1 MENNKIGHSKE
12 NMVASKPPLI
22 PILSFQ
28 SLQKTFYRDAPGTS
42 NSTPQNENNRLE
54 NPADINPALVASEST
69 PKLIVDQTQAKSPD
83 ADLKKLRRMES
94 NRLSSRRSWMKKLIY
109 LTNLE
114 NQVKNLED
122 QLAQLRPQI
131 ASHESQKQFL
141 MLEKQTLLQRMEIL
155 EKEINFR
162 ESDLE
167 MKKEQVKYLRES
179 YPMNQAKQLQEQFLN
194 WNIGLQDPM
203 SNDPIPNYYT
213 NSDQVAGNYELETS
227 YMLPADLSQMWMPN
241 VPNMNEVNLSLPN
254 NMGSMVS
261 NVYETN
267 LSHPNYM
274 GSMVSNVYETNL
286 SHPNYIGPMTPN
298 MDGMNLNLPNYTGSM
313 APSDMNA
320 MQFSLPNNM
329 GQMVPIMDETNLNL
343 PNFMGSMAPEM
354 NEMNFS
360 LPSNIGSMAPNPP
373 SGTFPNPNL
382 D

>member
-122 QLAQLRPQI
+122 
-131 ASHESQKQFL
+131 
-141 MLEKQTLLQRMEIL
+141 
-155 EKEINFR
+155 
-162 ESDLE
+162 
-167 MKKEQVKYLRES
+167 
-179 YPMNQAKQLQEQFLN
+179 
-194 WNIGLQDPM
+194 PM

-213 NSDQVAGNYELETS
+213 NSDQGNYELETS

>member
-1 MENNKIGHSKE
+1 MFADVLPLEIDFIESDRTNHVSGSTHTSDFLYEVKAEKPSPSTTVQPTTPELKPLPSNLKYAYLDDSKSFPVIISASLADEQEEKLLSVLKKHKNAIGWT
-12 NMVASKPPLI
+12 L
-22 PILSFQ
+22 
-28 SLQKTFYRDAPGTS
+28 
-42 NSTPQNENNRLE
+42 
-54 NPADINPALVASEST
+54 ADIPGISPST
-69 PKLIVDQTQAKSPD
+69 CMHRI
-83 ADLKKLRRMES
+83 
-94 NRLSSRRSWMKKLIY
+94 
-109 LTNLE
+109 NLE
-114 NQVKNLED
+114 DGAKPIRQPQRRLKPD

-141 MLEKQTLLQRMEIL
+141 MLEKQTMLQRMEIL

-203 SNDPIPNYYT
+203 SNDPIPNCYT

-227 YMLPADLSQMWMPN
+227 YMPPADLSQMWMPN

-274 GSMVSNVYETNL
+274 
-286 SHPNYIGPMTPN
+286 GPMTPN